1 MAHSP
6 GTTPSHQFLKPFA
19 LAIALAAVGGCAA
32 LLSPPSVEIVGVE
45 LVSLGLTSG
54 TAAVTLDLANE
65 RSRKIDILGFL
76 YELEVWDSEDENGW
90 KRLAGGF
97 HSEEIVLHGKRVQ
110 RVTLPVPFEYRAL
123 GAALRSFLA
132 LGEVPYRIRGEVS
145 VKGFGMGLAVPFQ
158 SEGVLKP

>member
-1 MAHSP
+1 MARSLE
-6 GTTPSHQFLKPFA
+6 SACVRRFLRPFA
-19 LAIALAAVGGCAA
+19 LAAALAPICACAA
-32 LLSPPSVEIVGVE
+32 LFSPPSVEIVGVE

-54 TAAVTLDLANE
+54 TAAVTLDLANQS
-65 RSRKIDILGFL
+65 SRKIDIIGFL
-76 YELEVWDSEDENGW
+76 YDLEVWDSEDDNGW

-97 HSEEIVLHGKRVQ
+97 HSEEIVLQGKWVQ

-132 LGEVPYRIRGEVS
+132 LGEVPYRLRGEVS
-145 VKGFGMGLAVPFQ
+145 VKGFGIGLTVPFQ